1 MRVSV
6 IIPTHNRRAS
16 VLRTLK
22 SLREQS
28 LPSTNFD
35 VIVVDD
41 GSVDDTP
48 TIAGEKFPFEFTYLR
63 QENQGATIARNNGVQ
78 HSRGEVLVFIDDDIT
93 ISPHT
98 LEALAHTVTEQP
110 RTVAMGVLI
119 QRTPGEPT
127 VYARVMLAAEPHRTP
142 ARDVV
147 LDCVECNTELLAV
160 RRADFLALGML
171 QDPTHGAGWPNWDDV
186 DFGYR
191 TAVAGYRLV
200 QVAQAVG
207 THWDYSLSDL
217 RTASRRW
224 MRAGRSAIYLF
235 ETHPGLRGKI
245 PMLVDKMPIQRR
257 ADSSKLIVRKI
268 LRRVASTWAV
278 IKILELMTAFFE
290 RVCPRPAILGALYRW
305 VHGGYMAQGIRAG
318 LRELGKI

>member
-16 VLRTLK
+16 VLRTLE
-22 SLREQS
+22 SLRGQS
-28 LPSTNFD
+28 FPSADFE

-48 TIAGEKFPFEFTYLR
+48 TIAGEKFPFEFIYLR

-78 HSRGEVLVFIDDDIT
+78 HSRGEVLIFIDDDIT
-93 ISPHT
+93 ISPRT
-98 LEALAHTVTEQP
+98 LETLARTVTEQP

-127 VYARVMLAAEPHRTP
+127 VYARVMLAAEAHRVP
-142 ARDVV
+142 EQDVR

-160 RRADFLALGML
+160 RRDDFFSLGML

-191 TAVAGYRLV
+191 TAEAGYRLV

-207 THWDYSLSDL
+207 DHWDYSLSDL
-217 RTASRRW
+217 KTASLRW

-245 PMLVDKMPIQRR
+245 PMLVDKMPIRR
-257 ADSSKLIVRKI
+257 GEDAPKMVVRKM
-268 LRRVASTWAV
+268 LRRVASTWGV
-278 IKILELMTAFFE
+278 IRILEVKAALFE
-290 RVCPRPAILGALYRW
+290 RIFPHPVILGALYRW
-305 VHGGYMAQGIRAG
+305 VHGGYMAQGVRAG